1 MQIMISAYGFYGRMN
16 CQLGKKALPLGMIF
30 ICLLLMLTMASCK
43 KEQTEVED
51 VLFEEDFSD
60 NSLGWPEGQYEVADL
75 KIENGAYIIE
85 SKIEDPNYFFQIYS
99 PQHFAGSYNVE
110 VIMANLYGD
119 DSLVYGIQYY
129 RKDTYNL
136 YNFFLNSDKFFI
148 SYVYNYNYHVICDW
162 TYSSSI
168 KPTGQYNTIL
178 IDISGNHMD
187 FYINDVLVHQYSAQ
201 ITVGEKFGLQ
211 IAGKGKV
218 GFDYIKIY
226 RLISS

>member
-1 MQIMISAYGFYGRMN
+1 MN
-16 CQLGKKALPLGMIF
+16 RHLGKQELSGVIIF
-30 ICLLLMLTMASCK
+30 LSLLFSLIISCK
-43 KEQTEVED
+43 KEEPKEVEE

-60 NSLGWPEGQYEVADL
+60 NSIGWPVGEYEVADL
-75 KIENGAYIIE
+75 KIENGAYLIE
-85 SKIEDPNYFFQIYS
+85 TKIEDPNYFFQIYS
-99 PQHFAGSYNVE
+99 NQHFAGSYNVE
-110 VIMANLYGD
+110 VIMANLSGD

-136 YNFFLNSDKFFI
+136 FNFFLREDKFFI
-148 SYVYNYNYHVICDW
+148 SYVYNYNYHIICDW

-168 KPTGQYNTIL
+168 KPFGQYNTIL

-187 FYINDVLVHQYSAQ
+187 FYINGVLVHQYGAQ

-226 RLISS
+226 RIIST

>member
-1 MQIMISAYGFYGRMN
+1 MISAFGFYGKINRHF
-16 CQLGKKALPLGMIF
+16 GFEALPGMIIF
-30 ICLLLMLTMASCK
+30 LSLLSTLTIMSCK

-51 VLFEEDFSD
+51 VLFEEDFAD
-60 NSLGWPEGQYEVADL
+60 NSLGWPEGEYEVADL

-110 VIMANLYGD
+110 VIMANLNGD
-119 DSLVYGIQYY
+119 DSLVYGIQYF

-136 YNFFLNSDKFFI
+136 YNFFLSSDKFFI

-168 KPTGQYNTIL
+168 KPTGQYNAIL